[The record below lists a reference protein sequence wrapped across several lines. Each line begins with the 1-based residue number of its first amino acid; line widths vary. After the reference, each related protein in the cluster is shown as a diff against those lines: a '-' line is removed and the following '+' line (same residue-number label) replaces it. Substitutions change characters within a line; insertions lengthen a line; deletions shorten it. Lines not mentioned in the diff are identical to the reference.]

1 MPAELERQPLGA
13 VSQSRINQLKG
24 RTHAK
29 VGKPAAATK
38 LPSIMSIIN
47 QETAAHVQLP
57 RTDTHGSKMARPSK
71 SAPECD
77 FDRIS
82 EKLRIRMQ
90 LAYYKFK
97 TKQGHL
103 KFRQL
108 QSAAPVVTLPPPA
121 EGPQDASSGTTSPLS
136 SSQRRSKT
144 SRRLVGSQGT
154 LRTPVKPRALSSH
167 TLGTRT
173 AAESGQNTPMSVEAA
188 RSLIDLFTSQQ

>member
-1 MPAELERQPLGA
+1 MPAELERKPLGA

-24 RTHAK
+24 HTHGK
-29 VGKPAAATK
+29 VGKPAATTK
-38 LPSIMSIIN
+38 LPSIMSIIH
-47 QETAAHVQLP
+47 QETSADAHAP
-57 RTDTHGSKMARPSK
+57 ETNTRGSELARPSK

-77 FDRIS
+77 FDLIS

-90 LAYYKFK
+90 LAHYKFK

-108 QSAAPVVTLPPPA
+108 QPAIPAVTLSAPA
-121 EGPQDASSGTTSPLS
+121 EGPRDASSGTTSPLS
-136 SSQRRSKT
+136 SSQRRSKP
-144 SRRLVGSQGT
+144 SRRLVGSQGA
-154 LRTPVKPRALSSH
+154 LRTPVKPRTLSSH
-167 TLGTRT
+167 ALAPRA